1 MFKMSNDDIDFSLEI
16 RGWQPPTSENR
27 HNDWCKCDLRVKIGD
42 YLDYSVLDDEFL
54 EFPDI
59 VRLERELGRLLNG
72 ELTEQLFECFTE
84 PDLSFYLDH
93 KSEYNDIYV
102 TICVALRKAGTS
114 CYTAAELQIELERE
128 DIRRMCCYLQEVM
141 NV

>member
-1 MFKMSNDDIDFSLEI
+1 MILIFHWKYAAGS
-16 RGWQPPTSENR
+16 RRQ
-27 HNDWCKCDLRVKIGD
+27 VKT
-42 YLDYSVLDDEFL
+42 
-54 EFPDI
+54 
-59 VRLERELGRLLNG
+59 G

-84 PDLSFYLDH
+84 PDLSFYLDP

-114 CYTAAELQIELERE
+114 CYTAAELQIKLERE